1 MTNQEMYRRLS
12 ERLSNIESELQNVLV
27 KVAVLEERSKQTRKL
42 LVAVFAVVG
51 LVSGSAAGISELLQ

>member
-12 ERLSNIESELQNVLV
+12 ERLSSIEGELQDVLV